1 MPQNLFAACRI
12 NDELAV
18 KRVRLDHAVQQ
29 QIEDIFNQQEA
40 EFRRGITSEV
50 AFDGSWTPDDDEFL
64 TIDLPHEAAIF
75 VDALNVNPVA
85 IPDIDAAHFE
95 TEGIKGI
102 FTGIV
107 ANGATKVLVQRF
119 SPQQILSRRFSLLQ
133 NGNAFRRLSDPAF
146 SLDSGLTCIVEGG
159 KIKFRSF
166 HKLRAVINLLEVY
179 RAATDQEVQNFAA
192 HAHFEVADVT
202 AFVAAADQTI
212 RKLVHAIGRSG
223 TLSNYSVSQIET
235 ACSAVGVGVTVHNGK
250 LVMPTDR
257 AEIKKLLRFLD
268 DGLYEAPLTGVRYV
282 TNSKRLA

>member
-1 MPQNLFAACRI
+1 MPQNLFAACRV
-12 NDELAV
+12 NGALVA
-18 KRVRLDHAVQQ
+18 KRVRLDQAVQQ
-29 QIEDIFNQQEA
+29 QIETIFNQQET
-40 EFRRGITSEV
+40 EFRNGITSEV

-64 TIDLPHEAAIF
+64 TIDVPQEAAIF
-75 VDALNVNPVA
+75 IDTLNANPVA
-85 IPDIDAAHFE
+85 VPDVDAANFE

-146 SLDSGLTCIVEGG
+146 SLDTSLTCIVEGG
-159 KIKFRSF
+159 KVKFRSF

-179 RAATDQEVQNFAA
+179 RIATDQEVQDFAS
-192 HAHFEVADVT
+192 HAHFEVADAAT
-202 AFVAAADQTI
+202 FVAAADQTI

-223 TLSNYSVSQIET
+223 VLGNHSVDQIET
-235 ACSAVGVGVTVHNGK
+235 ACNAVGMVVTVNNGK

-257 AEIKKLLRFLD
+257 SEIKKLLRFLD

-282 TNSKRLA
+282 TNSKRPA